1 MSQESSIKI
10 RTLPRANEGAK
21 QQKPKPQP
29 APRWIIYVG
38 TTALALLVGAQVYPR
53 LQKQAVVRTPTS
65 ASQQPGQA
73 NAAHPARSYDSVNRH
88 LQESAAK
95 TEMLARVREMENRSA
110 QDANLDMPDE
120 DYTAANDSEHLGQ
133 GVTFDSENTAERLY
147 ADLNEDAVTGYADTL
162 PGDKINAR
170 LANRRWVNE
179 LERAERVQF
188 VRNYIRAAAEKGYE
202 VQIDQ
207 NLVVVGVR
215 KIQKT
220 NKLSIDQVLQNV
232 AQKGR

>member
-1 MSQESSIKI
+1 MSQDSSIKI
-10 RTLPRANEGAK
+10 RTLPRANEGQK
-21 QQKPKPQP
+21 QQPKPTP
-29 APRWIIYVG
+29 PPRWIIYVG
-38 TTALALLVGAQVYPR
+38 TSALALLIGAQVYPN
-53 LQKQAVVRTPTS
+53 LQKQKVVRTPTS
-65 ASQQPGQA
+65 AAKPAQAAQPS
-73 NAAHPARSYDSVNRH
+73 RSYDSVNRH
-88 LQESAAK
+88 LQESSAK
-95 TEMLARVREMENRSA
+95 AEMLVRVREMDNRKA
-110 QDANLDMPDE
+110 QDVNLDMPDE
-120 DYTAANDSEHLGQ
+120 DYTAANDTEHIGQ

-179 LERAERVQF
+179 LERAERVAF

-220 NKLSIDQVLQNV
+220 NKMSIDQVLNNV